1 MTEKIEYRGIFDI
14 SQILS
19 AIKQVRDSVS
29 KGGNIELL
37 GNLDKE
43 IKKVEELGATLKAQ
57 AEKGFSSPKELKTF
71 ENNVNK
77 LETNI
82 IKIGNSLD
90 NINADNFKRQIK
102 EAEQEVD
109 KLKKEA
115 IDLAKQFSNTF
126 KVDTNSIKG
135 SQAAALKKEIIE
147 AVKEGKS
154 LEEIQK
160 RVKEVYQEQLDIQKQ
175 KRQELEKEK
184 QNATNNLNNQLSSV
198 SKVGFRTNNFKD
210 ITTGENINLQQLD
223 QIKEAFVK
231 IVSST
236 TNAKKATKDFI
247 QFLTEHNM
255 TATNT
260 ATIENKIAEGI
271 RRFQENVT
279 PLQNVLKNLD
289 KELVNNQK
297 QTEKN
302 IQDMDSFNDSL
313 NRNSEEIKKN
323 EQAHKNIKQAEERTS
338 NQTKELETIY
348 RNNNNA
354 IEGMKGQTQGYLQTL
369 RKTIQ
374 DTQQA
379 ANNQQK
385 FNNTLDQ
392 LKSRIAYIFSL
403 GNAYYQLRNIIRQTF
418 SDVQSLDKAFASI
431 AMVTDKTV
439 AGLWNTYSQY
449 TDIANRLG
457 QSTESAIKASA
468 LFYQQG
474 LDTNEALK
482 LTEDTMK
489 LATLA
494 GADFETATQQMTA
507 ALRGFHLE
515 MDQGAHVTDVYSE
528 LAANAAADVNG
539 IAYAM
544 SKTASIASSAGMSF
558 ESTAAFLTNMIETTQ
573 EAPKQKL
580 IA

>member
-1 MTEKIEYRGIFDI
+1 MTEKIEYQGIFDI

-19 AIKQVRDSVS
+19 AIKQVKDEVS
-29 KGGNIELL
+29 KGGDVKLL
-37 GNLDKE
+37 EGLDKE
-43 IKKVEELGATLKAQ
+43 IEKVRKAGEQLKAQ
-57 AEKGFSSPKELKTF
+57 AEKGFSTPKELKAF
-71 ENNVNK
+71 EREFEK

-82 IKIGNSLD
+82 IKVQNSL
-90 NINADNFKRQIK
+90 NSISADT
-102 EAEQEVD
+102 
-109 KLKKEA
+109 LKKQLKDIEKES
-115 IDLAKQFSNTF
+115 IKLAKNFANTF
-126 KVDTNSIKG
+126 KTDSKYMTNEQSINFSKDLV
-135 SQAAALKKEIIE
+135 QAIKD
-147 AVKEGKS
+147 GKT

-160 RVKEVYQEQLDIQKQ
+160 IITAEQQKQ
-175 KRQELEKEK
+175 LEVQKAKTSELEKEK
-184 QNATNNLNNQLSSV
+184 NILTTRFNSQLSTASQ
-198 SKVGFRTNNFKD
+198 VGFRTNNFIDTTTSKD
-210 ITTGENINLQQLD
+210 INLQQLN
-223 QIKEAFVK
+223 QIKEKFK
-231 IVSST
+231 EIISSAE
-236 TNAKKATKDFI
+236 NAEEATKQFM
-247 QFLTEHNM
+247 QFLSNNNI
-255 TATNT
+255 AAKNNT
-260 ATIENKIAEGI
+260 VIENKITSGLEKFSKIAAPT
-271 RRFQENVT
+271 R
-279 PLQNVLKNLD
+279 D
-289 KELVNNQK
+289 KINDINNELA
-297 QTEKN
+297 
-302 IQDMDSFNDSL
+302 S
-313 NRNSEEIKKN
+313 NSEITKKVTTDINNFTTKLKEN
-323 EQAHKNIKQAEERTS
+323 EDAAKESEQVNES
-338 NQTKELETIY
+338 NT
-348 RNNNNA
+348 NA
-354 IEGMKGQTQGYLQTL
+354 VNGLKKQTQGYIDTL
-369 RKTIQ
+369 KKSIQ
-374 DTQQA
+374 NTQQA
-379 ANNQQK
+379 ANSQQN
-385 FNNTLDQ
+385 FNNTLAQ
-392 LKSRIAYIFSL
+392 LKNRIAYIFSL
-403 GNAYYQLRNIIRQTF
+403 GNAYYQLRNIIRKTF

-439 AGLWNTYSQY
+439 AGLWDTYSQY